1 MAKKKRKKLSIYMR
15 HQIRDHI
22 LIPLIMQLSL
32 LLFLLP
38 PTFIE
43 AAPDN
48 TETILYTLQN
58 ITYKEIVRKAG
69 SGSLMFQDATESYR
83 CSYVAFSSMKREK
96 GEMIDADVLN
106 AEPCLILTVKL
117 DEEKSLFYGTYR
129 DVVDV
134 RTDSKVYF
142 DILAYNR
149 YQRLSKTVSMIM
161 AIVVYLLFG
170 VCFGL
175 FSLISFFGAEP
186 VIRARRRFFKKLR
199 KRFGTKEE

>member
-1 MAKKKRKKLSIYMR
+1 MR
-15 HQIRDHI
+15 HQIRHVI
-22 LIPLIMQLSL
+22 LGFLFYQLSL

-58 ITYKEIVRKAG
+58 ITYKDTIKKPG

-83 CSYVAFSSMKREK
+83 CGYRAFSSMKREK
-96 GEMIDADVLN
+96 WEMINADVLN

-134 RTDSKVYF
+134 RTESRVYF

-161 AIVVYLLFG
+161 AIVVYLIFG
-170 VCFGL
+170 VWFSFYILRYFFGL
-175 FSLISFFGAEP
+175 EP
-186 VIRARRRFFKKLR
+186 VIRARRRIFKKLR